1 MAVLPQASRPSA
13 RATVGLMA
21 GRGMFRLGQWVSAVL
36 LVGAWGQP
44 RFAVYAVAIASSQ
57 WLVAVASAG
66 VEKTMIA
73 LSPLPESEGV
83 GRRLIGWAWLGLIGV
98 TVLATVLMIFER
110 AVRPW
115 PAAMVYG
122 AAVGATLVAVA
133 ALRLTGRMWPDQLA
147 LSAIGLSHVAA
158 TGLAIAGD
166 WSAAGVLIMLASVA
180 LLVAFIALLAAW
192 RLHRGAARSGPKAR
206 DLLREMSFTGASEI
220 CNMVAA
226 AVVYAILAS
235 TDHAA
240 EAAELYIGSMVGQI
254 AIGATVY
261 LMRLA
266 GGAVSAAAS
275 ADGRNAALQTVR
287 RFRTCLIVTALAL
300 AVVTGLLA
308 APLSDR
314 AIVLVTLLAVPPTLL
329 VLRASAW
336 AEFGTAAGR
345 RAAATGA
352 VAGLLAA
359 IGLSSVLV
367 RTAGAGGGII
377 GLLVGI
383 GVQSVVAASLI
394 RRAGRSP
401 GTAAVVRRRN
411 AV

>member
-1 MAVLPQASRPSA
+1 
-13 RATVGLMA
+13 
-21 GRGMFRLGQWVSAVL
+21 
-36 LVGAWGQP
+36 
-44 RFAVYAVAIASSQ
+44 
-57 WLVAVASAG
+57 
-66 VEKTMIA
+66 
-73 LSPLPESEGV
+73 
-83 GRRLIGWAWLGLIGV
+83 
-98 TVLATVLMIFER
+98 
-110 AVRPW
+110 
-115 PAAMVYG
+115 
-122 AAVGATLVAVA
+122 
-133 ALRLTGRMWPDQLA
+133 
-147 LSAIGLSHVAA
+147 
-158 TGLAIAGD
+158 
-166 WSAAGVLIMLASVA
+166 
-180 LLVAFIALLAAW
+180 
-192 RLHRGAARSGPKAR
+192 
-206 DLLREMSFTGASEI
+206 MSFTGASEI

-240 EAAELYIGSMVGQI
+240 EAAELYIGSMIGQI

-345 RAAATGA
+345 RAAAAGA

-383 GVQSVVAASLI
+383 GVQSVVAASLL